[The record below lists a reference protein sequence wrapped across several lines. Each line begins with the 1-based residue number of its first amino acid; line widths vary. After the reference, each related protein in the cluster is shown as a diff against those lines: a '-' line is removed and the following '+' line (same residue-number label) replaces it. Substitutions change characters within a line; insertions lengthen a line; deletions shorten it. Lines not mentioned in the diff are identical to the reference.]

1 MMTGKRLYKYA
12 LFFKGL
18 IIAALTMLTV
28 SVGADVLGPFIA
40 KKLIDEHILG
50 IEDHWLEAS
59 QGKSAVEFEG
69 NSYVRELY
77 ATEKEMAEDRNR
89 ATIIQVDKKF
99 YFVNDIV
106 PFEGERAVKDNKIS
120 ITSQGETKEYTAKKL
135 SVNDTLAF
143 YKPEIPAI
151 TKLLALYF
159 GLFVFSAIF
168 SYGQYFYLQKAANR
182 IIQKMRMDIF
192 AHVQRLPIRY
202 FDDLPAGK
210 VVARI
215 TNDTEAI
222 RELYVAVL
230 SNFFTGFIY
239 IIGIFTAMF
248 ILDARLA
255 LLCMLLIPIL
265 FAWMIFYRKFASK
278 YNHVIRSKVS
288 ELNAMINESIQGMTI
303 IQAFRRE
310 KQMSAEFEEMNETH
324 FRYQNKLLILNSL
337 SSHNFVGVLK
347 NIVFVGFIWYFG
359 SNSLGAHSVVTI
371 GVLYAYVDYINRL
384 FYPVMN
390 IVNQFSNLEQALVA
404 GERVFRLLDEKGEEV
419 STEKMERYKG
429 NVEFDHV
436 YFGYKEN
443 EDVLKDIH
451 FKAKQGETVALVG
464 HTGSGKSSIMN
475 ILFRFYDSN
484 RGEIRIDGKNIQDIP
499 KQTLREHMGIVLQ
512 DPYLFTGTIASNVSL
527 NDPRISRKK
536 VEDALKAVGADRVLK
551 NLEKGIDEPVV
562 EKGSTL
568 SSGQRQLISFARAL
582 AFDPAILILD
592 EATSSID
599 TETET
604 IIQEAMNVLKKG
616 RTTFIIAH
624 RLSTIKNADQILVLD
639 RGTIVERGNHDDLM
653 EKKGKYY
660 QMYQLQLGQKLGA

>member
-1 MMTGKRLYKYA
+1 VKR
-12 LFFKGL
+12 
-18 IIAALTMLTV
+18 
-28 SVGADVLGPFIA
+28 
-40 KKLIDEHILG
+40 
-50 IEDHWLEAS
+50 
-59 QGKSAVEFEG
+59 
-69 NSYVRELY
+69 
-77 ATEKEMAEDRNR
+77 RN
-89 ATIIQVDKKF
+89 
-99 YFVNDIV
+99 
-106 PFEGERAVKDNKIS
+106 
-120 ITSQGETKEYTAKKL
+120 TKQKKL

-151 TKLLALYF
+151 TKLLAFYF
-159 GLFVFSAIF
+159 SLFVIAAIF
-168 SYGQYFYLQKAANR
+168 NYGQYFYLQKAANR
-182 IIQKMRMDIF
+182 IIQKMRIDIF

-239 IIGIFTAMF
+239 IIGIYAAML
-248 ILDARLA
+248 ILDVKLA

-337 SSHNFVGVLK
+337 SSHNFVGVLR
-347 NIVFVGFIWYFG
+347 NLVFVGFIWYFG

-384 FYPVMN
+384 FHPVMN

-404 GERVFRLLDEKGEEV
+404 GQRVFRLLDEQGEEV
-419 STEKMERYKG
+419 SIERMERYKG
-429 NVEFDHV
+429 NVTFDHV

-451 FKAKQGETVALVG
+451 FEAKQGETVALVG

-475 ILFRFYDSN
+475 ILFRFYDCN
-484 RGEIRIDGKNIQDIP
+484 RGVIRIDGKNIQDIP

-527 NDPRISRKK
+527 DDPRISRAK
-536 VEDALKAVGADRVLK
+536 VEEALNAVGADRVLK

-604 IIQEAMNVLKKG
+604 IIQEAMDVLKKG

-639 RGTIVERGNHDDLM
+639 RGTIVERGNHDELM

-660 QMYQLQLGQKLGA
+660 QMYQLQQGQKLGA

>member
-1 MMTGKRLYKYA
+1 MTGKRLYKYA